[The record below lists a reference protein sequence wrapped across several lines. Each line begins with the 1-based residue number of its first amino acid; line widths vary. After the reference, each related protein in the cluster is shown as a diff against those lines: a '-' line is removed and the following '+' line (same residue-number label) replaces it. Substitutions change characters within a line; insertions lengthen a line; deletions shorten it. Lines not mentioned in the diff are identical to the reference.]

1 MATINKTK
9 SDLKLK
15 MSEATTFKE
24 LAEIWFF
31 PRI

>member
-1 MATINKTK
+1 MATAITNKSKTEK
-9 SDLKLK
+9 KGTS
-15 MSEATTFKE
+15 TFKE